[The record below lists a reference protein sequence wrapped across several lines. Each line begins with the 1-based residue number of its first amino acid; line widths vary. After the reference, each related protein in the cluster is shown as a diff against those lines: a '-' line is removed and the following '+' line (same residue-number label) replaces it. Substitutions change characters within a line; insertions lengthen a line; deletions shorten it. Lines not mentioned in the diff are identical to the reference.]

1 MSAAAAVMAP
11 GDAAHGASG
20 GAKKGGKKKLI
31 IIAIPVLL
39 IAIGGGLWFSGILPK
54 MLGMGPKAETS
65 EEHAKKEEAA
75 HAPVFVELPEMI
87 ANLNAP
93 GRRASY
99 VKLKARLEL
108 SKEADQAAFTA
119 AQPRVIDLF
128 QTYLRE
134 MRPDEL
140 RGSAGTYRLREELIA
155 RASLAAAPAQVIDV
169 LFSELLVQ

>member
-1 MSAAAAVMAP
+1 MSAATAVMVP
-11 GDAAHGASG
+11 GDAAPAK
-20 GAKKGGKKKLI
+20 GAKKGGKKKLVI
-31 IIAIPVLL
+31 LALPILL
-39 IAIGGGLWFSGILPK
+39 IAVGAGLWFTGILPGL
-54 MLGMGPKAETS
+54 LGMGHKAET
-65 EEHAKKEEAA
+65 EEHQAKDTP
-75 HAPVFVELPEMI
+75 HAPVFVELPEMV

-93 GRRASY
+93 GRRASF
-99 VKLKARLEL
+99 VKIKVRLEL

-119 AQPRVIDLF
+119 AQPRVVDVF

-155 RASLAAAPAQVIDV
+155 RASLAAAPAQVVDV

>member
-1 MSAAAAVMAP
+1 MSAAAAIAP
-11 GDAAHGASG
+11 ADAAHGDSG
-20 GAKKGGKKKLI
+20 SAKKGGKKKLI
-31 IIAIPVLL
+31 ILAIPVLL
-39 IAIGGGLWFSGILPK
+39 IAIGAGLWFSGILPN
-54 MLGMGPKAETS
+54 MLGMGHKAET
-65 EEHAKKEEAA
+65 EEQHAKEKEKE
-75 HAPVFVELPEMI
+75 HAPVFVELPEMV

-93 GRRASY
+93 GRRASF

-108 SKEADQAAFTA
+108 SKESDQAAFAA

>member
-1 MSAAAAVMAP
+1 MSAAAAVMVP
-11 GDAAHGASG
+11 GDAAPAK
-20 GAKKGGKKKLI
+20 GAKPGGKKKLI
-31 IIAIPVLL
+31 MIAVPVLL
-39 IAIGGGLWFSGILPK
+39 IVIVAGLWFTGILPNL
-54 MLGMGPKAETS
+54 LGMGHKAEA
-65 EEHAKKEEAA
+65 EEHQAKEVS
-75 HAPVFVELPEMI
+75 HAPVFVELPEMV

-93 GRRASY
+93 GRRASF
-99 VKLKARLEL
+99 VKLKVRLEL

-119 AQPRVIDLF
+119 AQPRVVDVF

-155 RASLAAAPAQVIDV
+155 RAGLAAAPAQVVDV

>member
-1 MSAAAAVMAP
+1 MMSAAAATMAP
-11 GDAAHGASG
+11 GDAAGAG

-31 IIAIPVLL
+31 ILAIPVLL
-39 IAIGGGLWFSGILPK
+39 IAIGAGLWFTGILPN
-54 MLGMGPKAETS
+54 MLGMGHKEESA
-65 EEHAKKEEAA
+65 EHAGKEKEKEA

-93 GRRASY
+93 GRRASF
-99 VKLKARLEL
+99 VKLKVRLEL
-108 SKEADQAAFTA
+108 SKEADQAPFTA

-140 RGSAGTYRLREELIA
+140 RGSAGSYRLREELIA
-155 RASLAAAPAQVIDV
+155 RASLAAAPATVVDV

>member
-1 MSAAAAVMAP
+1 MSAAAAAIAP

-20 GAKKGGKKKLI
+20 SAKKGGKKKLI
-31 IIAIPVLL
+31 ILAIPVLL
-39 IAIGGGLWFSGILPK
+39 IAIGAGLWFSGILPN
-54 MLGMGPKAETS
+54 MLGMGHKAET
-65 EEHAKKEEAA
+65 EEQHAKEKEKE

-93 GRRASY
+93 GRRASF
-99 VKLKARLEL
+99 VKLKVRLEL

-155 RASLAAAPAQVIDV
+155 RASLAAAPAQIIDV

>member
-1 MSAAAAVMAP
+1 MSAAAAAVAP
-11 GDAAHGASG
+11 SDAGHGASG
-20 GAKKGGKKKLI
+20 SAKKGGKKKLI
-31 IIAIPVLL
+31 ILAIPVLL
-39 IAIGGGLWFSGILPK
+39 IAIGAGLWFSGILPNL
-54 MLGMGPKAETS
+54 LGMGHKAET
-65 EEHAKKEEAA
+65 EEQHAKEKE
-75 HAPVFVELPEMI
+75 HAPVFVELPEMV

-93 GRRASY
+93 GRRASF

-108 SKEADQAAFTA
+108 SKESDQAAFAA

-155 RASLAAAPAQVIDV
+155 RASLAAAPAQIIDV

>member
-1 MSAAAAVMAP
+1 MAHG
-11 GDAAHGASG
+11 GDA

-31 IIAIPVLL
+31 ILAVPVLL
-39 IAIGGGLWFSGILPK
+39 IAIGAGLWFTGILPG
-54 MLGMGPKAETS
+54 MLGMSHKAEA
-65 EEHAKKEEAA
+65 EEHAAAKEGP
-75 HAPVFVELPEMI
+75 HVPVFVELPEMV

-93 GRRASY
+93 GRRASF
-99 VKLKARLEL
+99 VKVKVRLEL
-108 SKEADQAAFTA
+108 AKEADQAAFTA
-119 AQPRVIDLF
+119 AQPRVVDLF

-155 RASLAAAPAQVIDV
+155 RASLAAAPAQVVDV